1 MSAPEAS
8 PDRVRDALVVWYRA
22 NARDL
27 PWRRAPTP
35 YHVLLSELM
44 LQQTRVETV
53 IPYFER
59 FIATW
64 PDLASLAAASDE
76 AVLGAWAGLGY
87 YRRARHLLAAA
98 RAAVAAGGLPA
109 DPERL
114 AGLPGVGPYTAGAIA
129 AIAFGVP
136 AAAVDGNVERVLS
149 RLDGRT
155 ADPRS
160 TAGKR
165 ALQARA
171 RSLSAPGVAGDV
183 VQALMELG
191 ATVCAPRR
199 PACGRCPLRDL
210 CVGRASGD
218 PEALPVKAAK
228 KPPTPVWG
236 VSGVLARD
244 GRVLVGKRPDG
255 LLGGLWEPISGELV
269 AGRTPEQALVAAF
282 RARAGVAVA
291 PVAWLGEVEHV
302 FTHRRLRLGVWSVRE
317 LGRSGA
323 PDGSYDDLALLNGNR
338 PQLPLSRLSEKV
350 LALAGAGGLFG
361 AGLAAEPP
369 LSWRTETKPRLGGG
383 DETG

>member
-1 MSAPEAS
+1 MNEAAAPL
-8 PDRVRDALVVWYRA
+8 VRDALLEWYRA
-22 NARDL
+22 GARDL
-27 PWRRAPTP
+27 PWRRSPTP

-59 FIATW
+59 FTARW

-98 RAAVAAGGLPA
+98 RAAVAAGGLPS

-114 AGLPGVGPYTAGAIA
+114 AELPGIGPYTAGAIA

-149 RLDGRT
+149 RVDGRA

-160 TAGKR
+160 LAGRR

-171 RSLSAPGVAGDV
+171 LSLSAPGVAGDV

-191 ATVCAPRR
+191 ATVCSPRKPDCR
-199 PACGRCPLRDL
+199 RCPLREL
-210 CVGRASGD
+210 CAGRASGD

-236 VSGVLARD
+236 VCGLLARD

-255 LLGGLWEPISGELV
+255 LLGGLWEPISGDLV
-269 AGRTPEQALVAAF
+269 PGRTPAEALVQAF
-282 RARAGVAVA
+282 RSRAGVRVA

-302 FTHRRLRLGVWSVRE
+302 FTHRRLKLGVWSVRE
-317 LGRSGA
+317 LGPGGA
-323 PDGSYDDLALLNGNR
+323 PDGSYDEIGMLDGNL

-350 LALAGAGGLFG
+350 LALSASGGLFA

-369 LSWRTETKPRLGGG
+369 VSWRSETKRGVGGG
-383 DETG
+383 DGTG